1 MLTTSGSEL
10 RKKILPEKN
19 GLGVKANRKIDR
31 DKRRER
37 EEGASD
43 KLVFFVCV
51 CVCVCV
57 CEREKERERAS
68 DKLVMWIRRL

>member
-1 MLTTSGSEL
+1 M
-10 RKKILPEKN
+10 
-19 GLGVKANRKIDR
+19 KANRKIDR